1 MTLEL
6 PDPPRPHSPA
16 TVSAT
21 LRALGIQPTRGKGQN
36 FLVSE
41 QIVLKTVEAIDLN
54 PNDYIVEIG
63 PGLGIMTEHLVQRAS
78 KVVAI
83 ELDDRLAAF
92 VQRSL
97 PAPNLT
103 VIHGDA
109 LKVPPDSFMPDSGLY
124 RVAANLPY
132 SVGSAIVR
140 RFLELPN
147 PPDTMVVMLQKEV
160 AERMIASP
168 PAMSLL
174 GLGIQLYA
182 TGAIAFDVPPEAFK
196 PRPKVESAVLVL
208 KCRSDPMI
216 PASCQGRF
224 FDIARVAFQ
233 QKRKQLGN
241 TLSSGMSLP
250 KATTV
255 AWLER
260 SGIHPEQRPET
271 VPLEGWIA
279 LLREYPG

>member
-1 MTLEL
+1 MNLEF
-6 PDPPRPHSPA
+6 PDTPRPNSPE

-21 LRALGIQPTRGKGQN
+21 LKALGIRPTRGKGQN

-41 QIVLKTVEAIDLN
+41 QIVLKTVEAIDLD
-54 PNDYIVEIG
+54 PNDYVVEIG
-63 PGLGIMTEHLVQRAS
+63 PGFGIMTEYLVQRAS

-97 PAPNLT
+97 SAPNLT

-109 LKVPPDSFMPDSGLY
+109 LKVPPDAFMPAAGPY
-124 RVAANLPY
+124 HVAANLPY

-140 RFLELPN
+140 RFLEFAD
-147 PPDTMVVMLQKEV
+147 PPETLVVMLQKEV
-160 AERMIASP
+160 AKRMIARP

-182 TGAIAFDVPPEAFK
+182 TGTIAFDVPPEAFK

-208 KCRSDPMI
+208 KCRSAPLI
-216 PASCQGRF
+216 PASCRGRF

-233 QKRKQLGN
+233 QRRKQLGN
-241 TLSSGMSLP
+241 TLSTGMSLS
-250 KATTV
+250 KATTSD
-255 AWLER
+255 WLDR
-260 SGIHPEQRPET
+260 SGIRPEQRPET
-271 VPLEGWIA
+271 VPLEGWLA